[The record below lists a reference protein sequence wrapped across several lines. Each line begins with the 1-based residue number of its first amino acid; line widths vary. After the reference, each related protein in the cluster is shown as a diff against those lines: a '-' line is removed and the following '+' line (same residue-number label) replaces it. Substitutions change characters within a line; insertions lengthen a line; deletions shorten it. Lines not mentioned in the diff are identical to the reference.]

1 MFWVIVIIV
10 IVFGVVAG
18 VLQANSNKKHEDERR
33 EVMIN
38 ALANVPDFKP
48 SIKLVGVNSLY
59 TVAFDDEQQK
69 MLYLIGQIGQ
79 SPAVFN

>member
-10 IVFGVVAG
+10 IVFGVVGG

-33 EVMIN
+33 EVMTN

-48 SIKLVGVNSLY
+48 SI
-59 TVAFDDEQQK
+59 
-69 MLYLIGQIGQ
+69 
-79 SPAVFN
+79 